1 MAVSTHTNSS
11 RQTNPRKDQMVPLAE
26 PATENETKKKVGPVM
41 VKKERKK
48 KENTRDQLKKKVA
61 ETKKKK
67 IDDTAVVL
75 RIVTLRDVSD
85 FHRNKKE
92 TSTKTT
98 NANYITSTEATINSA
113 VQNVISLSRT
123 TRLQMYAF
131 TSTICLL
138 LLFCFFKNNFSSAG
152 TWPLP

>member
-1 MAVSTHTNSS
+1 MKWPWVRIRIARVKRIPERTRWFPWQSPQPKMRQKKGRS
-11 RQTNPRKDQMVPLAE
+11 RY
-26 PATENETKKKVGPVM
+26 G
-41 VKKERKK
+41 KERKK
-48 KENTRDQLKKKVA
+48 KENTRDQLQKKVA
-61 ETKKKK
+61 ETKKK

-123 TRLQMYAF
+123 SVYRCMRSLQQSVCCCCF
-131 TSTICLL
+131 V
-138 LLFCFFKNNFSSAG
+138 FFKNNFSSAG